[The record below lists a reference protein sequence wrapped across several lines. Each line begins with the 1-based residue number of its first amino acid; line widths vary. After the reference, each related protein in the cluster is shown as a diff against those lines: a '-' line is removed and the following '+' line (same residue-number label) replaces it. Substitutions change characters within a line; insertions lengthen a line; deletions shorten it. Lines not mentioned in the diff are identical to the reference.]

1 VPTATPRTLRIAAAS
16 VGLVALSAVTVVN
29 LASSALF
36 TDTQTAGAA
45 TVTTGNVALSLS
57 GKTLANLGT
66 TALAPGDVKFAVVTV
81 SNSGSLADRYAATL
95 TWSASNAMTQAV
107 QVSVR
112 ALGSAPSTCDA
123 TLAWGASVDNTT
135 YLAKD
140 VVAAGTS
147 QALFGSTA
155 AGAQLGDRSLAA
167 SSADYL
173 CVRTVLPAATGNTA
187 ASQSSA
193 LSIAFDAEQTANNA

>member
-1 VPTATPRTLRIAAAS
+1 MTSARTARIAAAS

-45 TVTTGNVALSLS
+45 TVTTGNVALSLT
-57 GKTLANLGT
+57 GATLANLGT
-66 TALAPGDVKFAVVTV
+66 TSLAPGDAKYAVVTV
-81 SNSGSLADRYAATL
+81 TNSGSLADRYAATL
-95 TWSASNAMTQAV
+95 RWSASNAMTQAV

-112 ALGSAPSTCDA
+112 TIASGAATCDG
-123 TLAWGASVDNTT
+123 TLAWAGSVDSST

-140 VVAAGTS
+140 VTAASTS

-155 AGAQLGDRSLAA
+155 AGAQTGDRALAA

-173 CVRTVLPAATGNTA
+173 CVRMALPSATGNTA
-187 ASQSSA
+187 ASQTSG
-193 LSIAFDAEQTANNA
+193 LSIAFDAEQTANNP